1 MEREREER
9 GRGKKIKRAGGRR
22 ESITYTPRGREGKR
36 GGILEGSPQH
46 PGS

>member
-22 ESITYTPRGREGKR
+22 ESITYTEGERGRE
-36 GGILEGSPQH
+36 EGY
-46 PGS
+46 